1 MASAWGPMK
10 SWIKWKV
17 LRIWFQLGLFYEKW
31 PIMTPLIVC
40 ACVTHHCWYRSKIKN
55 LLTLWFA
62 LSNAFQNGMTQP
74 SSTHNHGGDRLQGKW
89 LAAGQVVTVGD
100 WAMVLPTTKLSATS
114 LLGPENFVQIG
125 QSVQKL
131 FMIFQNTD
139 SGITPVPHTGTG
151 EKKFIPCFT
160 TFSLT
165 PFRSR

>member
-1 MASAWGPMK
+1 
-10 SWIKWKV
+10 
-17 LRIWFQLGLFYEKW
+17 
-31 PIMTPLIVC
+31 
-40 ACVTHHCWYRSKIKN
+40 
-55 LLTLWFA
+55 
-62 LSNAFQNGMTQP
+62 
-74 SSTHNHGGDRLQGKW
+74 
-89 LAAGQVVTVGD
+89 
-100 WAMVLPTTKLSATS
+100 MVLPTTKLSATS